1 MKKIIMIIVTLLLL
15 VGCSKE
21 KEVETDALKFK
32 KEYES
37 LNNEKTSYGDYYYRS
52 INIDSDNPIIYKSA
66 NEVLK
71 MIDNKETFAL
81 YFGFSDCPWCR
92 SVIETLLEV
101 SNDLDINNIY
111 YVDIKNIIDILE
123 LDDNNNIITTKEGSK
138 DYYKLL
144 DKLSNVLDDY
154 TLTSNDGNEVN
165 TNTKRIYAPNIVA
178 VVDGVATK
186 MTTGISDKQIDAFME
201 LSDEI
206 KNESYDM
213 IKCTLECLK
222 EEKAICTNNSKKC

>member
-1 MKKIIMIIVTLLLL
+1 MKKLFIIIVIIFSL
-15 VGCSKE
+15 VGCSNKE
-21 KEVETDALKFK
+21 EVKDDSIKFK
-32 KEYES
+32 EEYES
-37 LNNEKTSYGDYYYRS
+37 LNDKKTSYGDYYYRS
-52 INIDSDNPIIYKSA
+52 LDIDSDNPIIYKSA
-66 NEVLK
+66 SDVLE
-71 MIDNKETFAL
+71 MIDKKDSFAI

-101 SNDLDINNIY
+101 SNELDINNIY
-111 YVDIKNIIDILE
+111 YVNIKDIRDTLKI
-123 LDDNNNIITTKEGSK
+123 DDNGEVITSKEGTG

-154 TLTSNDGNEVN
+154 TLTDKDGNEIS

-178 VVDGVATK
+178 IVDGVATK
-186 MTTGISDKQIDAFME
+186 MTTGISNKQTDAYME

-206 KNESYDM
+206 KNDSYDM

-222 EEKAICTNNSKKC
+222 EEKAICTMNKKC